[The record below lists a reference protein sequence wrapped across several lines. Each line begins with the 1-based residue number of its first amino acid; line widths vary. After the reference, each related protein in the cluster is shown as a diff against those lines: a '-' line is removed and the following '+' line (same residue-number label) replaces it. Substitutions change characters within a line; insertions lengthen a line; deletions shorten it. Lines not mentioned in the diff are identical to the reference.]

1 MLPAATW
8 SWDRLLGKIR
18 SACPGLPDVLSATR
32 LHGGM
37 IHHVF
42 ELSLA
47 GEPSRAVLKVSEQ
60 PGDPFGR
67 EFRELDHLWSR
78 RLLPCPRPWAAAP
91 TDSDGPAYL
100 LMERIPG
107 SHWGAVAATPRENW
121 DVERRLAELL
131 LRLHSEVSGGFAR
144 FGDPP
149 RTSWLDVFGPML
161 EENLRLAEPRLPA
174 EQAALAARQMRKMAS
189 LWALGDPARPRLVH
203 GDVWSGNV
211 IVDRHEDGWTVSGL
225 VDPALHFADEE
236 YELAYLECFE
246 TVGEPFLAVY
256 RAASPERDGYR
267 VRRLFYWLNT
277 MLVHVGLFGDEE
289 YLVRTGRLLAALQ
302 RV

>member
-8 SWDRLLGKIR
+8 SWDQLLGKIR
-18 SACPGLPDVLSATR
+18 ISHPELPDVRGARR

-47 GEPSRAVLKVSEQ
+47 GEPSRAVLKVSKE

-67 EFRELDHLWSR
+67 EFRELDHLWSHG
-78 RLLPCPRPWAAAP
+78 LLPCPRPWAAAP
-91 TDSDGPAYL
+91 TDSFGPAFL

-107 SHWGAVAATPRENW
+107 SHWGSVPTTHLENRE
-121 DVERRLAELL
+121 VEEGLARLL
-131 LRLHSEVSGGFAR
+131 LRLHEEVSDGFAR

-149 RTSWLDVFGPML
+149 QDCWLNVFVPML
-161 EENLRLAEPRLPA
+161 EGNLRFAEPRLPA
-174 EQAALAARQMRKMAS
+174 EWVALAARQMRKMPS
-189 LWALGDPARPRLVH
+189 LWSVGEPARPRLVH

-211 IVDRHEDGWTVSGL
+211 IVDRREDGWTVSGL

-236 YELAYLECFE
+236 YELAYVECFE
-246 TVGEPFLAVY
+246 TVGKPFLAVY
-256 RAASPERDGYR
+256 RASAPEREGYR
-267 VRRLFYWLNT
+267 KRRLFYWLNT
-277 MLVHVGLFGDEE
+277 MLVHVGIFGDEE
-289 YLVRTGRLLAALQ
+289 YLVRTGRILAALQ